1 MPSLWDLVPSGA
13 QSSGALDQARPLLQG
28 LSGSDDGLQSDGDGV
43 WHVYTAT
50 GTWPAP
56 ISFDPGSGGFGAGGT
71 SSTTPLEFPDPS
83 VGGELAL
90 HQGAAGD
97 DGGWRLTLS
106 VPVCLVRL
114 PFLRGADL
122 DGQGQLVANGMP
134 VTFTLP
140 ALRIRAKQ
148 LTGQPVGL
156 ELLSAD
162 IGGTPTDHIYEF
174 IAMNPPYALVGP
186 SDVVGFAFRTAVL
199 DLSGTAGPGVPAG
212 ARAMPAQWQGFWLP
226 DARLFV
232 APTGLDG
239 IAVSAGVRDLWIGL
253 GVHAGVT
260 GIFEAE
266 VVNRGTAPTL
276 TVSFRTPTGEW
287 IGDPGVGAAQ
297 VPEHVTLVVDT
308 AGGLAPV
315 TVAISVD
322 GTVTTDDRV
331 DLTVPPAGGLSI
343 TVTATDGAAHTTSR
357 TFSAVRRLAPS
368 STGTGDA
375 TVTVT
380 PTSSRSHSI
389 RRVSATAAA
398 VTLTVDPPVAASW
411 TWAGGS
417 AGPSTTAEVPVA
429 AGASVEVTAV
439 IPGTQPQ
446 VVDAYYLFAQP
457 DPFNA
462 NIPGALH
469 TWATNASN
477 VHVGRAS
484 TRTEPGSSRS
494 LTDAL
499 TPAVVA
505 EIGAATPLTVTGYA
519 SWEGPQHDSAADAAY
534 NLALSE
540 RRRDVL
546 IDLLRSTGFTNVTA
560 AATHSADGFAL
571 AKSQTT
577 SVEGTTP
584 PPAAGDGA
592 WWRARAR
599 TAGNGPETIT
609 ARVRRAVP
617 PPQRQVDQKPP
628 TGGRPDCFRKI
639 GVRVELLRS
648 TFIRA
653 EVYGEFDIETAAE
666 TALRQHSQPALRT
679 GPRNPSDGICTFLVR
694 LRIAEDRD
702 SWLVSAEFRAAEAD
716 LDGLAQMDRAHADA
730 TALDVLGA
738 VSILAPLSSA
748 AAELSPAA
756 GALVSL
762 GTVALGA
769 GSLITTQKIVLR
781 GGELVVSQGTIA
793 PDGSATTDPRG
804 TTIAVLLDV
813 EVTFTF
819 DLTIVRVNPDHPVT
833 TRYKAVGVKSSWDTA
848 PGPGGHVDYLP
859 IPVFDPTKG
868 YNLDIP
874 AGALTASPPL
884 DEVLRVL
891 GFRVSR
897 DNPTYLEVEVGLGL
911 DLGIV
916 TVETVRIRARLD
928 GPFELSLTK
937 LAASIEVPGTLHGKG
952 SLEFTPLG
960 FKGYFDLTLIPLN
973 LRASAVLAVE
983 TDGGVTGVLIGAE
996 VEFPVPLLLGNSGLG
1011 IYGFLGG
1018 VGVNYARNETPYAA
1032 RPVPALDWLT
1042 AQLQRGHVM
1051 HPDGW
1056 GLEPG
1061 SYAFA
1066 AGMLLGTVDGGFVV
1080 HLKGIVLIEVP
1091 GPRLLLVMKADV
1103 LKLPPGLKDP
1113 SASATFLA
1121 VLDIDFGR
1129 GTITL
1134 GIVAAYEIQRLL
1146 KIRVPVTAFFDTHHP
1161 QNWLVDLGSYDDRVT
1176 VEVLDV
1182 ITGSGYL
1189 MVHGN
1194 GLSIPE
1200 LPPVTGGMA
1209 IATGFHISCVLMGSK
1224 SVGLYLEVAGGFDA
1238 ILGFDPFFLAGKIYV
1253 RGELRLFIISIGA
1266 SAELDVI
1273 VGRVNQSSPDVTYVH
1288 GEVCGEVDFFFFS
1301 VKGCVSLT
1309 IGSEPS
1315 PTLNPPALVAGV
1327 SLVSRSPALVEGT
1340 ATERAVDGKI
1350 ADALAASASGTPP
1363 SVPLDAI
1370 PVVLFSS
1377 APGLSGSVLGG
1388 TPVGTSGAR
1397 PWYRLGDR
1405 WWAYDVTGV
1414 TLAGDVLPDLQPAP
1428 PTGKTPSAWWKQFS
1442 PADPSAGPA
1451 LALLDWLPTPFSRA
1465 VPYGEALT
1473 TSVTDRWGT
1482 VCHPAAPA
1490 APVLWTF
1497 DGRPLG
1503 PSSPGW
1509 DLTGIP
1515 WPDPP
1520 DTVRTRPVLAQCEV
1534 TEPWR
1539 TGDPA
1544 IDILQGTSPASVAGD
1559 YVPCGCPS
1567 RPGVT
1572 TNPLKYWVGVAG
1584 STPSNRTT
1592 LTDGRAWAEAAEAM
1606 ADGTPLGDLLATRLA
1621 TGWDPVLAGAIRRRD
1636 VAAPRDRGGKA
1647 DCQGRIL
1654 RSPTLDADEPAPLG
1668 TDADKERVKRA
1679 WGLAKFRP
1687 SVLRDTVRV
1696 TPDGGAGDLALLLMA
1711 PEEIF
1716 MDRLVVRWLD
1726 AAGAVLDER
1735 HLGAGDRVDAAHPL
1749 PTAWLDPAGPW
1760 ADPVCRAGMVAARIA
1775 AGSSWPQAL
1784 LLVDGREL
1792 RDVAVVEIG
1801 WDGARFAKDEQR
1813 PAFHLVAMTGVTTS
1827 EATRFDWDTH
1837 DVSSDQDALSTAITQ
1852 DPDDHALLV
1861 PGRAYTVTVTWRAA
1875 NVKQDAEPTSAPA
1888 WDGGHTDTYRFTAD
1902 PTDKAPTDLGPWV
1915 LASAPGMG
1923 DVGVLCDEP
1932 IRIALATQNVAAL
1945 FDAYGKELRV
1955 IVLAASGKHPAPP
1968 GGGAPGTAFTVP
1980 LAVDGI
1986 HLKEATDIV
1995 VSTPW
2000 EEAVLELLTDDRDP
2014 KPCIDTSGER
2024 TRQHILELP
2033 YDLEPLT
2040 DYLVDIHA
2048 VPKGAP
2054 ASARALVHRIAFTT
2068 SAFGTVDEL
2077 AGLVSAT
2084 RWRHTVL
2091 PSVGPLAALPD
2102 APTGDQLDAAFQEAG
2117 LPVPQTP
2124 QRSAVQV
2131 LWSTDTTPVPL
2142 AVVVECTEPLW
2153 RSRLMPTVVPGP
2165 VDAVDPTHHWWAA
2178 RPTDWLSLA
2187 VSTAA
2192 APPTALPVAG
2202 VTRIIRGPGLGRAVV
2217 LLAAGARGKRVALD
2231 LVVAADPLAAAPQT
2245 RAVAVD
2251 IPLQRAPW
2259 EEEL

>member
-1 MPSLWDLVPSGA
+1 MPSLWDLVPSGV

-28 LSGSDDGLQSDGDGV
+28 LSGSDDGLQTDSDGI
-43 WHVYTAT
+43 WHIHTAT
-50 GTWPAP
+50 GTWPDP
-56 ISFDPGSGGFGAGGT
+56 ISFDPGSGGFGNGGALA
-71 SSTTPLEFPDPS
+71 TTPIEFPDPS
-83 VGGELAL
+83 VSVEVAI
-90 HQGAAGD
+90 HQSSGVD

-106 VPVCLVRL
+106 VPICLVRL

-122 DGQGQLVANGMP
+122 DGQGQLRANGMP

-148 LTGQPVGL
+148 LTGQSVGL
-156 ELLSAD
+156 ELLSAET
-162 IGGTPTDHIYEF
+162 GGTPTDHIYEF
-174 IAMNPPYALVGP
+174 ISMNPPYALVGP

-212 ARAMPAQWQGFWLP
+212 ARAMPTDWQGFWLP
-226 DARLFV
+226 EARLFV
-232 APTGLDG
+232 APTGLEG

-266 VVNRGTAPTL
+266 VLNRGTAPTL
-276 TVSFRTPTGEW
+276 AVSFRTPTGEW
-287 IGDPGVGAAQ
+287 VGDPGVGAAQ
-297 VPEHVTLVVDT
+297 LPEHATLFVDT

-315 TVAISVD
+315 NVTISVD
-322 GTVTTDDRV
+322 GTVTADDRI
-331 DLTVPPAGGLSI
+331 DISVPSAGSLSI
-343 TVTATDGAAHTTSR
+343 IVTATDGGAHTTTR
-357 TFSAVRRLAPS
+357 TFGAVRRAAPS
-368 STGTGDA
+368 SSGTGDS

-380 PTSSRSHSI
+380 PTNTRPHGI
-389 RRVSATAAA
+389 RRVSVTATH
-398 VTLTVDPPVAASW
+398 VTLTTEPPVAANW

-417 AGPSTTAEVPVA
+417 GGPSVTADVPVGA
-429 AGASVEVTAV
+429 NASVDVTAV
-439 IPGTQPQ
+439 VPATQPQ
-446 VVDAYYLFAQP
+446 VIDAYYLFAKP
-457 DPFNA
+457 DPFNP
-462 NIPGALH
+462 NTTGALPA
-469 TWATNASN
+469 WATNASN
-477 VHVGRAS
+477 VHVGKAS
-484 TRTEPGSSRS
+484 TRTEPGSSQS

-499 TPAVVA
+499 SPAVSA
-505 EIGAATPLTVTGYA
+505 EIGAATPLIVTGYA
-519 SWEGPQHDSAADAAY
+519 SWEGPQHDSDNDATY
-534 NLALSE
+534 NIGLSE

-546 IDLLRSTGFTNVTA
+546 IDLLLSRGFTNVTA

-592 WWRARAR
+592 WWRARAT

-617 PPQRQVDQKPP
+617 PPQRQIDQRPP

-666 TALRQHSQPALRT
+666 TALRQHSQPALRS

-716 LDGLAQMDRAHADA
+716 LDGLAQMDRAHSDA
-730 TALDVLGA
+730 TALNVLGA
-738 VSILAPLSSA
+738 VSILAPLTSA

-769 GSLITTQKIVLR
+769 SSLINTQKIILR

-793 PDGSATTDPRG
+793 PDGSATIDPRG
-804 TTIAVLLDV
+804 TTISILLDV

-819 DLTIVRVNPDHPVT
+819 DLTIVKVNPDHPVT
-833 TRYKAVGVKSSWDTA
+833 TRYKAIGVKSSWNTA

-859 IPVFDPTKG
+859 IPVFDPTMG
-868 YNLDIP
+868 YSLDIP

-884 DEVLRVL
+884 DELLRVL

-897 DNPTYLEVEVGLGL
+897 DNPTYMEVEVGMGL

-916 TVETVRIRARLD
+916 TVETVRIRARID

-937 LAASIEVPGTLHGKG
+937 LAASIEIPGTLHGKG

-960 FKGYFDLTLIPLN
+960 FKGYFDLTVIPVN

-983 TDGGVTGVLIGAE
+983 TRDGVTGVLIGAE

-1018 VGVNYARNETPYAA
+1018 VGVNYARNEAPYAA
-1032 RPVPALDWLT
+1032 RPVPSLDWLT

-1056 GLEPG
+1056 SMEPG
-1061 SYAFA
+1061 AYAFA

-1103 LKLPPGLKDP
+1103 LKIPPGLKDA

-1134 GIVAAYEIQRLL
+1134 GIVAAYEIKQLL
-1146 KIRVPVTAFFDTHHP
+1146 KIRVPVTAFFDTRNP

-1176 VEVLDV
+1176 IEVLDV

-1194 GLSIPE
+1194 GLSIPG
-1200 LPPVTGGMA
+1200 LPPATGGMA

-1224 SVGLYLEVAGGFDA
+1224 SVGLYLEVAAGFDA

-1253 RGELRLFIISIGA
+1253 RGELRLFIVSIGA

-1273 VGRVNQSSPDVTYVH
+1273 VGRVSQSSPDVTYVH

-1309 IGSEPS
+1309 IGTPPS
-1315 PTLNPPALVAGV
+1315 PTLNPPPLVAGV

-1340 ATERAVDGKI
+1340 ASERAVDGKLT
-1350 ADALAASASGTPP
+1350 DALAATDSGTPP

-1370 PVVLFSS
+1370 PVVLFNT
-1377 APGLSGSVLGG
+1377 APGLSGQVLAG
-1388 TPVGTSGAR
+1388 TPVGNSGAQ
-1397 PWYRLGDR
+1397 PWERLGDR
-1405 WWAYDVTGV
+1405 WWAYDVTEV
-1414 TLAGDVLPDLQPAP
+1414 TLTGDLQPTP

-1473 TSVTDRWGT
+1473 TSVTDRWGS
-1482 VCHPAAPA
+1482 VCHPAAPP

-1497 DGRPLG
+1497 DRKPLG
-1503 PSSPGW
+1503 PSTVGW

-1520 DTVRTRPVLAQCEV
+1520 ATVRTRPVTAECDV

-1544 IDILQGTSPASVAGD
+1544 IDILQGTSPAVVVGD
-1559 YVPCGCPS
+1559 SVPCTDPERAGAAA
-1567 RPGVT
+1567 
-1572 TNPLKYWVGVAG
+1572 NPLKNWAAVAG
-1584 STPSNRTT
+1584 SRPSNRTT

-1621 TGWDPVLAGAIRRRD
+1621 DGWDPVLAGAGGGD
-1636 VAAPRDRGGKA
+1636 EAGAPDHGQGRVG
-1647 DCQGRIL
+1647 CEGRIL
-1654 RSPTLDADEPAPLG
+1654 RSPVLDADQPSPLG

-1679 WGLAKFRP
+1679 WSRTKFRP
-1687 SVLRDTVRV
+1687 SVLRDMVQV
-1696 TPDGGAGDLALLLMA
+1696 TPDGGAGDLTLLLLA
-1711 PEEIF
+1711 PVEIF
-1716 MDRLVVRWLD
+1716 TDRLVVRWLD
-1726 AAGAVLDER
+1726 ATGQVLDER
-1735 HLGAGDRVDAAHPL
+1735 ALNSGDRVNAGNPL
-1749 PTAWLDPAGPW
+1749 PAAWLDGAGPW
-1760 ADPVCRAGMVAARIA
+1760 ADPVCRAGLVAAGVA
-1775 AGSSWPQAL
+1775 ASATWPQTL
-1784 LLVDGREL
+1784 LLVRSSDL
-1792 RDVAVVEIG
+1792 HDVAVVEIG
-1801 WDGARFAKDEQR
+1801 WAAERFANDQQR

-1827 EATRFDWDTH
+1827 ESTRFDWDTQ
-1837 DVSSDQDALSTAITQ
+1837 VVTSEQDALSTAISQ

-1861 PGRAYTVTVTWRAA
+1861 PGRSYTVTVKWRAA
-1875 NVKQDAEPTSAPA
+1875 NVKQDTEPTTAPA
-1888 WDGGHTDTYRFTAD
+1888 WDGGHTDSYRFTAD
-1902 PTDKAPTDLGPWV
+1902 GADQSPKDLAPWL
-1915 LASAPGMG
+1915 LASAPGMD

-1968 GGGAPGTAFTVP
+1968 GGGAPGSAFTVP
-1980 LAVDGI
+1980 LSLDGV
-1986 HLKEATDIV
+1986 HLKKATGLV

-2000 EEAVLELLTDDRDP
+2000 EEAVLEMLADDRDP

-2024 TRQHILELP
+2024 TRHDILELP

-2040 DYLVDIHA
+2040 DYLIDIHA
-2048 VPKGAP
+2048 VHKGAP
-2054 ASARALVHRIAFTT
+2054 ASARAMVHRIGFTT
-2068 SAFGTVDEL
+2068 SAFGTVGQL
-2077 AGLVSAT
+2077 ADLMRRA
-2084 RWRHTVL
+2084 RWRHTVV
-2091 PSVGPLAALPD
+2091 PAIGPLTTLPD
-2102 APTGDQLDAAFQEAG
+2102 APTGDQLDAAFQAAG
-2117 LPVPQTP
+2117 LAVPQTP
-2124 QRSAVQV
+2124 QAPGVQV
-2131 LWSTDTTPVPL
+2131 LWSTDATPAPL

-2153 RSRLMPTVVPGP
+2153 RSRLMPTVVTGP
-2165 VDAVDPTHHWWAA
+2165 IDAVDPSHHWWAA
-2178 RPTDWLSLA
+2178 RPTDWLSLRT
-2187 VSTAA
+2187 STAA
-2192 APPTALPVAG
+2192 AQATALADAG
-2202 VTRIIRGPGLGRAVV
+2202 VTRIIRGPGLSRAVV
-2217 LLAAGARGKRVALD
+2217 LLAPGARGKRVALD
-2231 LVVAADPLAAAPQT
+2231 LVVAADPLAASPET

-2251 IPLQRAPW
+2251 VPLQRAPW